1 MLKEIK
7 YVFYILTII
16 IFSFLSAKYY
26 FSDEHIKK
34 NYRMIDVVD
43 ENINTNSKKIPINS

>member
-43 ENINTNSKKIPINS
+43 ENIILFRLQN